1 MELVKLLEEVQHH
14 SRQGNRKMLQQTL
27 REIIPER
34 LQLYKTCQQLIR
46 LEEYVDILYK
56 SLLLQ
61 LDNEEEESIEMA
73 ELAYIGI
80 TEEVTRSREKLYE
93 NLRTRITIM
102 HYFAD
107 YLTDS
112 LIEVFLKKY
121 RETNL
126 LEARNLALES
136 IAKMQLADIFYLEQ
150 HFNTQMDQDE
160 QLNDICN
167 TIEISPNLSE
177 AELAEAQLM
186 HKVLYTYL
194 RIKYKQKLEKP

>member
-1 MELVKLLEEVQHH
+1 
-14 SRQGNRKMLQQTL
+14 MLQQTL

-34 LQLYKTCQQLIR
+34 LQLYKICQQLIR

>member
-1 MELVKLLEEVQHH
+1 
-14 SRQGNRKMLQQTL
+14 
-27 REIIPER
+27 
-34 LQLYKTCQQLIR
+34 
-46 LEEYVDILYK
+46 
-56 SLLLQ
+56 
-61 LDNEEEESIEMA
+61 
-73 ELAYIGI
+73 
-80 TEEVTRSREKLYE
+80 
-93 NLRTRITIM
+93 M

-107 YLTDS
+107 YLTDC